1 MKHNSY
7 KRHTAPSPRI
17 VRWCL
22 AVITTAGMGVPAMA
36 LPQDSLVKNILPA
49 KDSSWFG
56 QKTYLWNRTSTRGNM
71 VSATSAVYT
80 NDVNTT
86 LTGDV
91 TNALTGRLAGLYT
104 TQYNAIGGVDAATLT
119 LRGKTPLIVIDGVV
133 RNYTGFNPADIESV
147 TVLKDALATAMFG
160 QRSNNGVV
168 LITTRDRGRKAFE
181 VNASA
186 QYGSL
191 EPIYRDKFL
200 NAYGYAT
207 LYNEAQQNTSPGSI
221 PRYTPAMLDAWKNHT
236 NDPYAQPDVNWM
248 NEVMRKS
255 SSQQHYSIDL
265 AGTARA
271 YHYYASLEHFAQGGV
286 FNTSPQNS
294 YNTNNDYKRY
304 SIRTNASVSFNKDI
318 ELALNVFGSISTA
331 YAPGG
336 GSAYVYSN
344 ILATPPLAF
353 PITNPNGT
361 WGGTNLYRKNPMA
374 DAVGAGYLM
383 TTQRR
388 ISADMALT
396 YKLDDY
402 VKGLWVK
409 GQLSMNNYYNEIVPR
424 GKSYAV
430 YAPDTTI
437 GAPAGSYIQY
447 GADGIVGTGTALV
460 PDQFRQNYIN
470 VMAGYDHQWND
481 HSLNLL
487 ATFNKD
493 NSIASFYQLNS
504 VYTNAGLNATY
515 DWKKTYFAELGL
527 VYSLLNRYQPGKRG
541 AFLPSAGLAWVISN
555 ENFFSSELFSRLKLR
570 VSAGQTA
577 WGDPDNYYPYLTNF
591 STDANGYNVGETASS
606 VSGAARTQV
615 ANPNYTWEKG
625 VKFDIGLEAALL
637 HDQLSVVVD
646 VYRNRLSD
654 LLQIRGQNTGIFG
667 QTYPL
672 ENIGINRYTGV
683 EATVHYSPATKQAF
697 KYYLDG
703 NVSVSA
709 SKVLHTGD
717 QNYPYPWLYRT
728 GQPVGQL
735 FGLIADGFYQAGD
748 DFNKTANLQG
758 YTPSAGDIKYKD
770 LNGDGVINDLDR
782 APIGTTKPLI
792 NYGVGGGFS
801 YKGFD
806 CKLLIQGA
814 ANRVVWINPTA
825 IMPFYNGDANVQEA
839 HLDRWTPTHTNAEFP
854 RLTLGAN
861 INNNQVSSFWV
872 RNSNYL
878 RLKNVELG
886 YDFKSMLLP
895 NSKITKLRLF
905 VNAYNLLTIKN
916 IDRYDPE
923 SINAPFGNVRAIN
936 GGITLGL

>member
-1 MKHNSY
+1 MKQNSY

-22 AVITTAGMGVPAMA
+22 AVITTAGMSSPAMA
-36 LPQDSLVKNILPA
+36 LPQDSLIKKILPA

-56 QKTYLWNRTSTRGNM
+56 QTTYLWNRTSKRSNM
-71 VSATSAVYT
+71 VAATSSIYT
-80 NDVNTT
+80 SDVNST
-86 LTGDV
+86 LTADI

-104 TQYNAIGGVDAATLT
+104 VQNSATGGSDAALLY

-133 RNYTGFNPADIESV
+133 RNYTGFNTADIESV

-168 LITTRDRGRKAFE
+168 LITTRDRGHKAFE

-186 QYGSL
+186 QYGTL
-191 EPIYRDKFL
+191 EPLYRDKLL

-207 LYNEAQQNTSPGSI
+207 LYNEAQLNTSPGSV

-236 NDPYAQPDVNWM
+236 NNPYALPDVNWM

-255 SSQQHYSIDL
+255 SSQQRYNIDL
-265 AGTARA
+265 AGTARN
-271 YHYYASLEHFAQGGV
+271 YHYYASLEHFAQGGI

-331 YAPGG
+331 YAPGL
-336 GSAYVYSN
+336 GSFQPIQS
-344 ILATPPLAF
+344 ILNTPPVAF
-353 PITNPNGT
+353 PVTNANGS
-361 WGGTNLYRKNPMA
+361 WGGTNLYRKNPVA
-374 DAVGAGYLM
+374 DAIGAGY
-383 TTQRR
+383 TQNTQRR
-388 ISADMALT
+388 VSADMALT
-396 YKLDDY
+396 YKLDDFI
-402 VKGLWVK
+402 KGLWVK
-409 GQLSMNNYYNEIVPR
+409 GQLSMNNYYNENVGR
-424 GKSYAV
+424 SKTYAV
-430 YAPDTTI
+430 YALDTTA

-447 GADGIVGTGTALV
+447 GSDGIVGTGNATV
-460 PDQFRQNYIN
+460 SEQIRQNYVN

-481 HSLNLL
+481 HHLNLL

-493 NSIASFYQLNS
+493 NSIASFNQLNI
-504 VYTNAGLNATY
+504 VYTNAGLTTSY
-515 DWKKTYFAELGL
+515 DFNKTYFADLGL
-527 VYSLLNRYQPGKRG
+527 VYSSLNRYQPGKRG
-541 AFLPSAGLAWVISN
+541 AFLPSVGLGWVISN
-555 ENFFSSELFSRLKLR
+555 ENFFSSELFNRLKLR
-570 VSAGQTA
+570 ASAGQTA
-577 WGDPDNYYPYLTNF
+577 WGDPDGYYPYLTNF
-591 STDANGYNVGETASS
+591 TIDGTGYNVGETAGS
-606 VSGAARTQV
+606 VPGAFRTQV
-615 ANPNYTWEKG
+615 ANPNYSWEKG

-637 HDQLSVVVD
+637 HDQLSVVLD
-646 VYRNRLSD
+646 FYRNRLSD

-703 NVSVSA
+703 NIAVAA

-717 QNYPYPWLYRT
+717 QNYPYSWLYRT

-735 FGLIADGFYQAGD
+735 FGLIAEGFYQAGD

-770 LNGDGVINDLDR
+770 LNGDGVINDLDK

-792 NYGVGGGFS
+792 NYGISGGFF

-806 CKLLIQGA
+806 FKLLIQGA
-814 ANRVVWINPTA
+814 ANRNILLSSS
-825 IMPFYNGDANVQEA
+825 IMPFYTSNFGNAQEA
-839 HLDRWTPTHTNAEFP
+839 HMDRWTPTHTDAEFP
-854 RLTLGAN
+854 RLTLGSN
-861 INNNQVSSFWV
+861 INNSQVSSFWM
-872 RNSNYL
+872 RNGNYI

-905 VNAYNLLTIKN
+905 VNAYNLFTIKN

-923 SINAPFGNVRAIN
+923 SINNPLANVRAIN